1 MELQADE
8 IKTIVGS
15 KESPIWI
22 FAVIEV
28 WSRLWPST
36 VVGKRSY
43 QNTLSLFRNVYSR
56 MTLEQ
61 VPLIVTDGFGFYEK
75 VVRRVF
81 GSACLYGRVIKTRRN
96 DRIVKVER
104 RAVLGDGWRLEQALQ
119 DSEDSVK
126 LNTSFVE
133 RLNLTIR
140 QGSAYLGRRT
150 ICHAR
155 WKKQLED
162 HLELFRC
169 YYNFVRPHRALKFGP
184 AVRTPAMQA
193 GLTRRRLTLREIFS
207 SRMVFRGSKNVLF
220 ALFDSVPS
228 VSVGAWR
235 MPLASKP
242 HLIKEALICVPAFRS
257 QGL

>member
-15 KESPIWI
+15 KEEPIWI

-43 QNTLSLFRNVYSR
+43 QNTLSVFRNLSSR
-56 MTLEQ
+56 MNLDQ
-61 VPLIVTDGFGFYEK
+61 IPLVVTDGFGFYEK
-75 VVRRVF
+75 VVKRVF
-81 GSACLYGRVIKTRRN
+81 GPACLYGRVIKTRRN
-96 DRIVKVER
+96 DCIVKVER
-104 RAVLGDGWRLEQALQ
+104 RAVLGDGWRLEQALH

-140 QGSAYLGRRT
+140 QGSAYLS
-150 ICHAR
+150 R
-155 WKKQLED
+155 WKERLED
-162 HLELFRC
+162 HLELLRC
-169 YYNFVRPHRALKFGP
+169 HYNFVRPHRALKFGRE
-184 AVRTPAMQA
+184 VRTPAMQA

-207 SRMVFRGSKNVLF
+207 SRMVFRASNNVLF
-220 ALFDSVPS
+220 ALLDSVPS
-228 VSVGAWR
+228 VSGAAWR
-235 MPLASKP
+235 MPLA
-242 HLIKEALICVPAFRS
+242 A
-257 QGL
+257 

>member
-1 MELQADE
+1 MVELQADE

-15 KESPIWI
+15 KEAPIWI

-43 QNTLSLFRNVYSR
+43 QNTLALFRNVSSR
-56 MTLEQ
+56 MVLEQ
-61 VPLIVTDGFGFYEK
+61 IPLVVTDGFGFYEK
-75 VVRRVF
+75 VVRRLF
-81 GSACLYGRVIKTRRN
+81 GPACLYGRVIKTRRN

-104 RAVLGDGWRLEQALQ
+104 RAVLGDRWRLDQALQ
-119 DSEDSVK
+119 NSEDSVK

-140 QGSAYLGRRT
+140 QGSAYLGRR
-150 ICHAR
+150 IISYAR
-155 WKKQLED
+155 CKKLLED
-162 HLELFRC
+162 HLELLRC
-169 YYNFVRPHRALKFGP
+169 HYNFVRPHRALKFGRE
-184 AVRTPAMQA
+184 VRTPAMQA

-207 SRMVFRGSKNVLF
+207 SRMVFRASTHILF

-228 VSVGAWR
+228 ISVAAWR
-235 MPLASKP
+235 MALA
-242 HLIKEALICVPAFRS
+242 A
-257 QGL
+257 